1 MTPPRLLAVSDLAT
15 LPVPLESWL
24 ATLVGA
30 GVDGL
35 WLRERSMS
43 DRDLLTC
50 VERCRTQL
58 PRSVRVLVSGRV
70 DVALAGGADGVHL
83 AASGLPA
90 RPLRALGERLGRPLM
105 FGRSTHDL
113 REVLAARAE
122 GADYV
127 TFGPVFSTPSK
138 APYGPPRGLDELR
151 AAVATGLPVVA
162 LGGVSGANV
171 ELLGDVAVAGVA
183 AIRAFQTPSDA
194 ADLVRAFRPES

>member
-15 LPVPLESWL
+15 LPVSPESWL

-35 WLRERSMS
+35 WLRERAMS
-43 DRDLLTC
+43 DRDLLAC
-50 VERCRTQL
+50 VARCRAQL
-58 PRSVRVLVSGRV
+58 PRSVRLLVSDRV

-90 RPLRALGERLGRPLM
+90 RPIRNLAERLGLPLIV
-105 FGRSTHDL
+105 GRSTHNL
-113 REVLAARAE
+113 REILAAQAE

-127 TFGPVFSTPSK
+127 TFGPVFATPSK
-138 APYGPPRGLDELR
+138 ASYGPPRGLDELR

-171 ELLGDVAVAGVA
+171 ELLRTVAVAGVA
-183 AIRAFQTPSDA
+183 AIRAFQTPGETA
-194 ADLVRAFRPES
+194 ELARAFRPDP

>member
-24 ATLVGA
+24 ATLVGV

-35 WLRERSMS
+35 WLRERTLS
-43 DRDLLTC
+43 DRDLLAC
-50 VERCRTQL
+50 VERFRAQL
-58 PRSVRVLVSGRV
+58 PRSVRLLVSDRV

-90 RPLRALGERLGRPLM
+90 RPVRALAERLGRPLIV
-105 FGRSTHDL
+105 GRSTHDL
-113 REVLAARAE
+113 QEVLAAQAE

-127 TFGPVFSTPSK
+127 TFGPVFATPSK

-171 ELLGDVAVAGVA
+171 ELLHGLAVAGVA
-183 AIRAFQTPSDA
+183 AIRAFQKPGEA
-194 ADLVRAFRPES
+194 ADLARAFRPYP